1 LASGSGITTWWGKLP
16 VILPCFPAFTFMNK
30 NTNRTNFGHA
40 AKAPLKKYGQH
51 FLISPDAVQKIID
64 AAALSPTDAVLEI
77 GPGRGVLT
85 GLLAANAASVL
96 AVEVDSRLSEELKRE
111 FSSCRNLTILNK
123 DFLKLDL
130 PQILD
135 DQGIKKF
142 KVVANLPYYITT
154 PILERLFLVRDRIE
168 SIVVMV
174 QREMADRMAARPG
187 AEFGSFSVYVQYHAK
202 VDKLFEVPPGAFFPP
217 PKVTS
222 TVIRMT
228 PYQHP
233 PVKVKDEEAF
243 FKFVQKTFSQRRKML
258 RAIFR
263 QAFKIED
270 SGLVPLAARSGID
283 LSRRPQTVSLSEFA
297 RLYECFEKNQPG

>member
-1 LASGSGITTWWGKLP
+1 MSP
-16 VILPCFPAFTFMNK
+16 
-30 NTNRTNFGHA
+30 
-40 AKAPLKKYGQH
+40 APLKKYGQH
-51 FLISPDAVQKIID
+51 FLISPAAVQKIID
-64 AAALSPTDAVLEI
+64 AAALCPTDAVLEI

-85 GLLAANAASVL
+85 GLLAAKALSVL
-96 AVEVDSRLSEELKRE
+96 AVEVDTRLSEELKRE
-111 FSSCRNLTILNK
+111 LSSCQNLTILNK

-130 PQILD
+130 PAVLD
-135 DQGIKKF
+135 QQAIKKF

-174 QREMADRMAARPG
+174 QREMADRMAAQPG
-187 AEFGSFSVYVQYHAK
+187 TDFGSFSVYVQYHAK
-202 VDKLFEVPPGAFFPP
+202 VDKLFEVPPVAFFPP

-222 TVIRMT
+222 TVIRLT
-228 PYQHP
+228 PHQHP
-233 PVKVKDEEAF
+233 PVKVRDEEAF

-270 SGLVPLAARSGID
+270 SGLAPLAARSGID

-297 RLYECFEKNQPG
+297 RLYECFEEYIKEIKA

>member
-1 LASGSGITTWWGKLP
+1 
-16 VILPCFPAFTFMNK
+16 MNK

-40 AKAPLKKYGQH
+40 TTAPLKKYGQH
-51 FLISPDAVQKIID
+51 FLISPAVVQKII
-64 AAALSPTDAVLEI
+64 AAADLSPKDAVLEI

-85 GLLAANAASVL
+85 GLLAAKASSVL
-96 AVEVDSRLSEELKRE
+96 AVEVDARLAEELERE
-111 FSSCRNLTILNK
+111 YSSCQSLMILNK

-130 PQILD
+130 PRILD

-174 QREMADRMAARPG
+174 QREMADRMAAQPG
-187 AEFGSFSVYVQYHAK
+187 TDFGSFSVYVQYHAK
-202 VDKLFEVPPGAFFPP
+202 ADKLFEVPPGAFFPP

-222 TVIRMT
+222 TVIRLT
-228 PYQHP
+228 PHQHP
-233 PVKVKDEEAF
+233 PVKVRNEGAF

-270 SGLVPLAARSGID
+270 SGLAPLAAKSGID

-297 RLYECFEKNQPG
+297 RLYECFEEKLKEIKT

>member
-1 LASGSGITTWWGKLP
+1 
-16 VILPCFPAFTFMNK
+16 MNK

-51 FLISPDAVQKIID
+51 FLISPAVVQKIID
-64 AAALSPTDAVLEI
+64 AAKLCPNDAVLEI

-85 GLLAANAASVL
+85 GLLAARASSVL
-96 AVEVDSRLSEELKRE
+96 AVEVDARLSEELARE
-111 FSSCRNLTILNK
+111 YSSCRNLTILNK

-130 PQILD
+130 PALLD
-135 DQGIKKF
+135 QKGIKKF

-187 AEFGSFSVYVQYHAK
+187 TDFGSFSVYVQYHAK

-222 TVIRMT
+222 TVIRLT
-228 PYQHP
+228 PHQHP
-233 PVKVKDEEAF
+233 PVKVRDEGAF

-263 QAFKIED
+263 QAFKVED
-270 SGLVPLAARSGID
+270 SGLAPLAAKSGID
-283 LSRRPQTVSLSEFA
+283 LSRRPQTLSLPEFA
-297 RLYECFEKNQPG
+297 RLYECFKESQPG

>member
-1 LASGSGITTWWGKLP
+1 
-16 VILPCFPAFTFMNK
+16 MNK

-51 FLISPDAVQKIID
+51 FLISPAVVQKIID
-64 AAALSPTDAVLEI
+64 AAELSPKDAVLEI

-85 GLLAANAASVL
+85 GLLAGLAGSVL
-96 AVEVDSRLSEELKRE
+96 AIEVDARLAEELKRE
-111 FSSCRNLTILNK
+111 YYSCKNLTILNK

-130 PQILD
+130 PQTLD
-135 DQGIKKF
+135 QRGIKNF

-154 PILERLFLVRDRIE
+154 PILERLFAVRDRIE

-187 AEFGSFSVYVQYHAK
+187 ADYGSFSVYVQYHAK
-202 VDKLFEVPPGAFFPP
+202 VDKLFDVPPGAFFPP

-222 TVIRMT
+222 TVIRLT
-228 PYQHP
+228 PHALP
-233 PVKVKDEEAF
+233 PVKVRSEEEY
-243 FKFVQKTFSQRRKML
+243 FKFVQKAFSQRRKML

-270 SGLVPLAARSGID
+270 SGLAPLAAQSGID
-283 LSRRPQTVSLSEFA
+283 LTRRPQTLSLSEFA
-297 RLYECFEKNQPG
+297 RLYECFVESQKEI

>member
-1 LASGSGITTWWGKLP
+1 
-16 VILPCFPAFTFMNK
+16 MNK

-51 FLISPDAVQKIID
+51 FLISPAVVLKIID
-64 AAALSPTDAVLEI
+64 AAALCPRDAVLEI

-85 GLLAANAASVL
+85 GLLAGRAGSVL
-96 AVEVDSRLSEELKRE
+96 AVEVDGRLAEELTRE
-111 FSSCRNLTILNK
+111 FSSCKNLVVLNQ

-130 PQILD
+130 VRELD
-135 DQGIKKF
+135 DRGIKRF

-187 AEFGSFSVYVQYHAK
+187 TDFSSFSVFVQYHAG
-202 VDKLFEVPPGAFFPP
+202 VEKLFEVPPSSFFPP

-222 TVIRMT
+222 TVIRLT
-228 PYQHP
+228 PHARP
-233 PVKVKDEEAF
+233 PVNVSDEEAF
-243 FKFVQKTFSQRRKML
+243 FKFVQKSFSQRRKML
-258 RAIFR
+258 RAVFR
-263 QAFKIED
+263 QAF
-270 SGLVPLAARSGID
+270 GLDEAGLARLAAQSGID
-283 LSRRPQTVSLSEFA
+283 LSRRPQTVSLPEFA
-297 RLYECFEKNQPG
+297 KFYQCFKENQPG

>member
-1 LASGSGITTWWGKLP
+1 MS
-16 VILPCFPAFTFMNK
+16 
-30 NTNRTNFGHA
+30 H
-40 AKAPLKKYGQH
+40 APLKKYGQH
-51 FLISPDAVQKIID
+51 FLISPEAVQKIIS
-64 AAALSPTDAVLEI
+64 AADLSPRDAVLEI

-85 GLLAANAASVL
+85 GLLAGKAGSVL
-96 AVEVDSRLSEELKRE
+96 AVEVDSRLSEELARE
-111 FSSCRNLTILNK
+111 YSSCLNLTILNK

-130 PQILD
+130 PALLD
-135 DQGIKKF
+135 QQGIKKF

-174 QREMADRMAARPG
+174 QREMADRMAAQPG
-187 AEFGSFSVYVQYHAK
+187 TEFGSFSVFVQYHVK

-222 TVIRMT
+222 TVIRLT
-228 PYQHP
+228 PHQQP
-233 PVKVKDEEAF
+233 PVKVSDEKAF

-263 QAFKIED
+263 QAFKVED
-270 SGLVPLAARSGID
+270 SGLAPLAAKSGI
-283 LSRRPQTVSLSEFA
+283 
-297 RLYECFEKNQPG
+297 

>member
-1 LASGSGITTWWGKLP
+1 
-16 VILPCFPAFTFMNK
+16 MNK

-51 FLISPDAVQKIID
+51 FLISPAVVQKIID
-64 AAALSPTDAVLEI
+64 AAALSPKDAVLEI

-85 GLLAANAASVL
+85 GLLATKASSVL
-96 AVEVDSRLSEELKRE
+96 TVEVDARLAEELTRE
-111 FSSCRNLTILNK
+111 YSSCQNLIVLNK

-130 PQILD
+130 LRVLD
-135 DQGIKKF
+135 DHGIKKF

-154 PILERLFLVRDRIE
+154 PILERLFLFRDRIE

-174 QREMADRMAARPG
+174 QREMADRMAADPG
-187 AEFGSFSVYVQYHAK
+187 TDFGSFSVFVQYHAK
-202 VDKLFEVPPGAFFPP
+202 VDKLFEVPPVAFFPP

-222 TVIRMT
+222 TVIRLI
-228 PYQHP
+228 PHQHP
-233 PVKVKDEEAF
+233 PVKVRNEGAF

-263 QAFKIED
+263 QAFKVED
-270 SGLVPLAARSGID
+270 SGLAPLAAKSGID
-283 LSRRPQTVSLSEFA
+283 LTRRPQTLSLPEFA
-297 RLYECFEKNQPG
+297 RLYECFEEKPKETKA

>member
-1 LASGSGITTWWGKLP
+1 MSP
-16 VILPCFPAFTFMNK
+16 
-30 NTNRTNFGHA
+30 
-40 AKAPLKKYGQH
+40 APLKKYGQH
-51 FLISPDAVQKIID
+51 FLISPAAVQKIID

-85 GLLAANAASVL
+85 GLLAAKASSVL
-96 AVEVDSRLSEELKRE
+96 AVEVDSRLAEELKRE
-111 FSSCRNLTILNK
+111 LSSCQNLTILNK

-135 DQGIKKF
+135 DHGIKKF

-174 QREMADRMAARPG
+174 QREMADRMAAQPG
-187 AEFGSFSVYVQYHAK
+187 TDFGSFSVFVQYHVK

-222 TVIRMT
+222 TVIRLT
-228 PYQHP
+228 PHCRP
-233 PVKVKDEEAF
+233 PVKVSDEEAF
-243 FKFVQKTFSQRRKML
+243 FKFVQKAFSQRRKML
-258 RAIFR
+258 RAVFR
-263 QAFKIED
+263 QAF
-270 SGLVPLAARSGID
+270 GLDEAGLARLAAQSGID
-283 LSRRPQTVSLSEFA
+283 LSRRPQTVSLPEFA
-297 RLYECFEKNQPG
+297 TLYECFNDNN